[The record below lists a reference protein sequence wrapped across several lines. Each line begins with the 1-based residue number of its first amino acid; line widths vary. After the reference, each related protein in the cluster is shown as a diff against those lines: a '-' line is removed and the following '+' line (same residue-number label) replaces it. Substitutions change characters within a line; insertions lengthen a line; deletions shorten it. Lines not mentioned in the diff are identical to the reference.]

1 MQRGYVL
8 CSYDLS
14 QVLCLTPEKDGVLLQ
29 DVNSTKV
36 LNQAMCLHDLTE
48 AKNVSQMLQ
57 NKQLTD
63 DLEIVNVARLYKKFF
78 R

>member
-8 CSYDLS
+8 CNYDLS
-14 QVLCLTPEKDGVLLQ
+14 QVLCLTPKKDGVLLQ

-36 LNQAMCLHDLTE
+36 LNEAMCLPDLTE
-48 AKNVSQMLQ
+48 AKNISQMLRA
-57 NKQLTD
+57 KEMTD

-78 R
+78 

>member
-8 CSYDLS
+8 CNYDLS
-14 QVLCLTPEKDGVLLQ
+14 QVLCLTAEKDGVVLQ
-29 DVNSTKV
+29 DVSSTKV
-36 LNQAMCLHDLTE
+36 LNKAMCLPDLTE

-57 NKQLTD
+57 NKEMTG

-78 R
+78 

>member
-14 QVLCLTPEKDGVLLQ
+14 EVICLTSKKDGVVLKQ
-29 DVNSTKV
+29 VDSTKV
-36 LNQAMCLHDLTE
+36 LNQAMCLPDLTE
-48 AKNVSQMLQ
+48 AKNILQMLQ
-57 NKQLTD
+57 NKKLTG

-78 R
+78 

>member
-8 CSYDLS
+8 CNYDLS
-14 QVLCLTPEKDGVLLQ
+14 QVLCLTPEKDGVVLH
-29 DVNSTKV
+29 DVTSTKV
-36 LNQAMCLHDLTE
+36 LNKAMCLPDLTE

-57 NKQLTD
+57 DKDLTG

-78 R
+78 

>member
-8 CSYDLS
+8 CDYALS
-14 QVLCLTPEKDGVLLQ
+14 QVLCLTPGKDGVVLK
-29 DVNSTKV
+29 DVSSTKI
-36 LNQAMCLHDLTE
+36 LNQAMCLPDLTE

-57 NKQLTD
+57 NKKLTG

-78 R
+78 

>member
-8 CSYDLS
+8 CNHSLT
-14 QVLCLTPEKDGVLLQ
+14 QVLCLTPGKDGVVLK
-29 DVNSTKV
+29 DVSSTKI
-36 LNQAMCLHDLTE
+36 LNQAMCLPDLTE

-57 NKQLTD
+57 DKELTD

-78 R
+78 

>member
-8 CSYDLS
+8 CSHDLS
-14 QVLCLTPEKDGVLLQ
+14 RVLCIAPGKDGVLLEN
-29 DVNSTKV
+29 VSSTKV
-36 LNQAMCLHDLTE
+36 LNKAMCLPDLTE

-57 NKQLTD
+57 AKELTG

-78 R
+78 